1 MYKHKEA
8 MQRTLRELVKIS
20 SLLLP
25 KGITIQFLNT
35 NSDKKDL
42 YENIDTGDKVDNIF
56 KDASFLA
63 IKRMVWRSPE
73 IGDVVNR
80 DIVHPMIIRKARA
93 GELKRP
99 VITIMLT
106 DAEVRKSQFLIS
118 R

>member
-1 MYKHKEA
+1 MYKYKKA

-35 NSDKKDL
+35 NGDKKDL
-42 YENIDTGDKVDNIF
+42 YENINTGDKVDNIF
-56 KDASFLA
+56 KDASFLD
-63 IKRMVWRSPE
+63 IKRVVWSSPE

-106 DAEVRKSQFLIS
+106 DAEVRKSQSTIS